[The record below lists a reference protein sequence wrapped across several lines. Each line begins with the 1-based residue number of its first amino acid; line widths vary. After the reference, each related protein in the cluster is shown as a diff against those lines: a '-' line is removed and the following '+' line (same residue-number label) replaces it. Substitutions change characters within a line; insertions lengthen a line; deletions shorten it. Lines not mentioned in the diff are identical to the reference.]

1 MYVIEKNI
9 ANIIFE
15 EMIESAIKL
24 NNILFTHLVSN

>member
-1 MYVIEKNI
+1 MYVIEENI

-24 NNILFTHLVSN
+24 NNILFTQSVSN